1 MIDSK
6 KILYPIGNNDEC
18 YTPSAAVKPILKYIK
33 KDWVIWCPFD
43 TAESEFVKQISQTNR
58 VIFSHI
64 KTARTSTTTSR
75 RKNGTR

>member
-33 KDWVIWCPFD
+33 KIGLYG
-43 TAESEFVKQISQTNR
+43 
-58 VIFSHI
+58 
-64 KTARTSTTTSR
+64 ARLIQ
-75 RKNGTR
+75 RKASL